1 MTTPNCRAVGRG
13 ATLKT
18 VEPAKEL
25 VRDFRL
31 ACVFNTVA
39 PRNWG
44 SRKALV
50 IHGFCVRDL

>member
-1 MTTPNCRAVGRG
+1 MTINCCRAEGRG
-13 ATLKT
+13 ATLEP
-18 VEPAKEL
+18 VEPPKKL
-25 VRDFRL
+25 LRDFRL

-50 IHGFCVRDL
+50 IHSFCVKDL